1 MVSMKDVSK
10 RCGVSV
16 ATVSKALN
24 DHSDIGEAT
33 KKLVRETA
41 RQMGY
46 FPNASAKQ
54 LKTNK
59 SHNIGVLFMDE
70 AGSGL
75 THDFYAN
82 ILESIKVTAEARGY
96 DITFINTN
104 KKALNMT
111 YLEHSRYRGFDGVA
125 IACAR
130 YDDPE
135 VMELALSDI
144 PVVTIDHIFEKRSAI
159 MSDNTKGM
167 KDLLTFIYEE
177 CGHRAI
183 AYIHGEDSRVT
194 RSRIECFRQ
203 FMEDHN
209 ISIPEGYV
217 VPARYRDTKLC
228 AQITKRLLLRSDRPT
243 CILCP
248 DDFSAIGAINAAA
261 GMGLSIPRDIS
272 IAGYDGINIAK
283 TLEPKITTIEQN
295 TDKMGKRAAECLID
309 SIEKP
314 EIRTALRVVV
324 EGTLLKGDSVRCL
337 N

>member
-33 KKLVRETA
+33 KKIVRETA
-41 RQMGY
+41 REMGY

-54 LKTNK
+54 LKTNI

-82 ILESIKVTAEARGY
+82 VLESLKVTAEEKGY

-130 YDDPE
+130 YDEPE
-135 VMELALSDI
+135 VKELALSDI
-144 PVVTIDHIFEKRSAI
+144 PVVTIDHMFKNRSAI

-167 KDLLTFIYEE
+167 TDLLSYIYEE
-177 CGHRAI
+177 CGHRRI
-183 AYIHGEDSRVT
+183 AYIHGEDSKVT
-194 RSRIECFRQ
+194 QTRLECYRD
-203 FMEDHN
+203 FMNKHDCE
-209 ISIPEGYV
+209 IPEGYL
-217 VPARYRDTKLC
+217 AASKYRDTHLCGEITRKLLKMK
-228 AQITKRLLLRSDRPT
+228 TPPT
-243 CILCP
+243 CIICP
-248 DDFSAIGAINAAA
+248 DDFSAIGAINAINS
-261 GMGLSIPRDIS
+261 MGLSVPDDVS

-295 TDKMGKRAAECLID
+295 TVKIGKRAAECLIQ

-314 EIRTALRVVV
+314 EKKIAVRVVV
-324 EGTLLKGDSVRCL
+324 EGSLLKGDSVKCIK
-337 N
+337 